1 LRFHDQGVLHRD
13 EASGVLSGLTRVRQ
27 FCQDDA
33 HCFVTEDQ
41 IREEVERLLRMIDR
55 VYDDFGLEYSMEL
68 STRPEDFLGDI
79 ETWDHAEDQLKQ
91 ALTATERP
99 FELSEGEGNFYGP
112 KIDFHVTDAIGRKWQ
127 CATIQLDYQ
136 LPKRFKLKYIG
147 ADNAEHSPVVIHRAI
162 FGSFERFIALL
173 IEHYAG
179 KFPLWL
185 APLQV
190 IVLPIADRHVE
201 YAHAVEE
208 KIREAGLRVKIDSR
222 QEKIGYKI
230 REAQLRKVPYMLV
243 VGDRESSE
251 GTVAVRSATL
261 GDQGSH
267 ALESFVKA
275 SLEEV
280 RVKRS
285 PAEG

>member
-1 LRFHDQGVLHRD
+1 MLSKIRGTLDKNNYITGSKIYCKYNQGVLQ
-13 EASGVLSGLTRVRQ
+13 LS
-27 FCQDDA
+27 CQ
-33 HCFVTEDQ
+33 
-41 IREEVERLLRMIDR
+41 
-55 VYDDFGLEYSMEL
+55 
-68 STRPEDFLGDI
+68 
-79 ETWDHAEDQLKQ
+79 
-91 ALTATERP
+91 
-99 FELSEGEGNFYGP
+99 
-112 KIDFHVTDAIGRKWQ
+112 
-127 CATIQLDYQ
+127 
-136 LPKRFKLKYIG
+136 
-147 ADNAEHSPVVIHRAI
+147 
-162 FGSFERFIALL
+162 SFERFIALL

-251 GTVAVRSATL
+251 GTVSVRNVTL
-261 GDQGSH
+261 GDQGSQ